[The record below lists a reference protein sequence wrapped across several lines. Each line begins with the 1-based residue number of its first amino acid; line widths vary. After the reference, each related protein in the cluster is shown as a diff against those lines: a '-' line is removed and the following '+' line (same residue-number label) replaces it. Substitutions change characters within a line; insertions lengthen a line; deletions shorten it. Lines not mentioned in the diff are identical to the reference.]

1 MSESR
6 QREWLTDILESAP
19 SIVFLALW
27 RSGFDMES
35 TGWIGVGLAALV
47 LIAFRLLR
55 VPYNPILLG
64 INVHLIVITPLIVT
78 AYRLGATEF
87 ADTLVVHS
95 ERGLLATVF
104 VVGCALSAFSRR
116 GFVGIGDLPTSSRW
130 AYSSVL
136 LALSAAAILWAFT
149 YTGGTLVAIALPLMV
164 LFGMR
169 RLLIARWLDK
179 SNTIDSGGLAFT
191 AGSVPAAD
199 SMGEA

>member
-27 RSGFDMES
+27 RTGFDMES

-47 LIAFRLLR
+47 LIAFRHLR
-55 VPYNPILLG
+55 IAYNPILLG

-78 AYRLGATEF
+78 TYRLGATEF
-87 ADTLVVHS
+87 ADTLVAYS
-95 ERGLLATVF
+95 ERGVLVTVF
-104 VVGCALSAFSRR
+104 IVGCALAAFSRR
-116 GFVGIGDLPTSSRW
+116 GFVGIRDLPTSSRW

-136 LALSAAAILWAFT
+136 LALSAAAIFWAFT
-149 YTGGTLVAIALPLMV
+149 YTGSTLLAIALPLMV
-164 LFGMR
+164 LFGVR

-179 SNTIDSGGLAFT
+179 SNAIDSLAFT
-191 AGSVPAAD
+191 AGSAAAAD
-199 SMGEA
+199 PCDA